1 MCLIAWSWQPDSSSP
16 LLLLGNRDEFYA
28 RPTMPLHWWEDA
40 QVLAGRDL
48 HGGGTWLG
56 VSKSG
61 RMAALTNFRDTS
73 NFRADAPSRGALVT
87 QFLMG
92 QQSALAYLEE
102 MAKTRSDYN
111 PFNLLVYDGEI
122 FLALESRSDQIFS
135 IAPGIGAVSNADIDT
150 PWPKVEK
157 IRSGLAQRQLQQQL
171 DMDDALWDF
180 LQDKEPAD
188 DLLLPQTG
196 ISLER
201 ERALSPIFIRTA
213 DYGTRSSTLLRIH
226 AKGFT
231 MKERT
236 FDATGLTGHAEFSL

>member
-1 MCLIAWSWQPDSSSP
+1 MCLIAWNWQPGSSSP

-48 HGGGTWLG
+48 QGGGTWLG

-73 NFRADAPSRGALVT
+73 IFRTDAPSRGALVA

-92 QQSALAYLEE
+92 QQSASDYLEE
-102 MAKTRSDYN
+102 VANTRSDYN
-111 PFNLLVYDGEI
+111 PFNLLVYDGES
-122 FLALESRSDQIFS
+122 FLALESRSALVFP

-157 IRSGLAQRQLQQQL
+157 IRSGLAQRQRQQQL
-171 DMDDALWDF
+171 DMDDAFWEF
-180 LQDKEPAD
+180 LQDSETAAD
-188 DLLLPQTG
+188 VLLPQTG
-196 ISLER
+196 IPLDR
-201 ERALSPIFIRTA
+201 ERALSPVFIRTP

-226 AKGFT
+226 TRGLT
-231 MKERT
+231 IKERT
-236 FDATGLTGHAEFSL
+236 FDVTGLTGQAQFST